1 MNYLEFFGLKED
13 PFKITP
19 DPDYFFESLTHR
31 KAKNLLEYTIY
42 SKEGFCVI
50 IGEPGTGKTT
60 VLKKFLSELPE
71 NFIAATIYNPMLSP
85 EEFLKTL
92 LDEFK
97 IPYNKD
103 ISKNEILKKLSQF
116 LEEKLWEGK
125 RAIIV
130 IDEAQLMPFETLEE
144 LRLLSNIET
153 GKEKL
158 VQIILVG
165 QPELEEK
172 LQDPKLRQLSDRITN
187 KMFLDEL
194 TEDEVEKYINHRL
207 KISNADKI
215 KFSKE
220 AINEIYKKIKQ
231 SNDKSKKKIFS
242 DVLREEEIEKYISQI
257 SNADKIKFS
266 KEAINEI
273 YKHSGGIPRLIN
285 LLASRA
291 IMAAYMQNSYTVEP
305 NHILS
310 ALDALKKENTAYK
323 KNRILAV
330 AILIL
335 ETIAILA
342 LIIYIYL
349 TFF

>member
-1 MNYLEFFGLKED
+1 MNYLEFFDLKED

-116 LEEKLWEGK
+116 LEEKLREGK

-207 KISNADKI
+207 KIS
-215 KFSKE
+215 
-220 AINEIYKKIKQ
+220 
-231 SNDKSKKKIFS
+231 
-242 DVLREEEIEKYISQI
+242 
-257 SNADKIKFS
+257 
-266 KEAINEI
+266 
-273 YKHSGGIPRLIN
+273 
-285 LLASRA
+285 
-291 IMAAYMQNSYTVEP
+291 
-305 NHILS
+305 
-310 ALDALKKENTAYK
+310 
-323 KNRILAV
+323 
-330 AILIL
+330 
-335 ETIAILA
+335 
-342 LIIYIYL
+342 
-349 TFF
+349 

>member
-116 LEEKLWEGK
+116 LEEKLREGK

-207 KISNADKI
+207 KISNTDKI
-215 KFSKE
+215 KFSK
-220 AINEIYKKIKQ
+220 K
-231 SNDKSKKKIFS
+231 
-242 DVLREEEIEKYISQI
+242 
-257 SNADKIKFS
+257 
-266 KEAINEI
+266 AINEI

-291 IMAAYMQNSYTVEP
+291 IMAAYIQNSYTVEP

-323 KNRILAV
+323 KNRILV
-330 AILIL
+330 VTVLIL
-335 ETIAILA
+335 ETLAILA

-349 TFF
+349 TFFNKGV

>member
-116 LEEKLWEGK
+116 LEEKLREGK

-220 AINEIYKKIKQ
+220 AINEIYK
-231 SNDKSKKKIFS
+231 
-242 DVLREEEIEKYISQI
+242 
-257 SNADKIKFS
+257 
-266 KEAINEI
+266 
-273 YKHSGGIPRLIN
+273 HSGGIPRLIN

-291 IMAAYMQNSYTVEP
+291 LMAAYIQNSYTVEP

-330 AILIL
+330 AVLIL

>member
-1 MNYLEFFGLKED
+1 MNYLEFFGLKKD

-19 DPDYFFESLTHR
+19 DPDYFFESLTHI

-60 VLKKFLSELPE
+60 VLKKFLSELYE

-97 IPYNKD
+97 ISYNKD

-116 LEEKLWEGK
+116 LEEKLRRGK

-130 IDEAQLMPFETLEE
+130 IDEAQLIPFETLEE

-187 KMFLDEL
+187 KMFLDRL
-194 TEDEVEKYINHRL
+194 TEDEVEKYINPRL
-207 KISNADKI
+207 KISYLDRI
-215 KFSKE
+215 KS
-220 AINEIYKKIKQ
+220 I
-231 SNDKSKKKIFS
+231 
-242 DVLREEEIEKYISQI
+242 
-257 SNADKIKFS
+257 

-291 IMAAYMQNSYTVEP
+291 LMAAYMQNSYTVEP

-310 ALDALKKENTAYK
+310 ALDALKKENTTYK

-330 AILIL
+330 AVLIL